1 MYPHPEL
8 ADASVAELGGRLE
21 SRELTVR
28 RLAEMHLE
36 RIAAIDRAGPTLRSV
51 IELNPEWEAI
61 ADRLDEE
68 RREGRAR
75 GPLHGIPGLVKG
87 NIDTGDPMLTTARSP
102 ALLGE
107 PATAAAPLV

>member
-75 GPLHGIPGLVKG
+75 GPLHGIPVLVKDNIPGAAGSAGDRRCAAGRPPPGGG
-87 NIDTGDPMLTTARSP
+87 NAPAR
-102 ALLGE
+102 
-107 PATAAAPLV
+107 